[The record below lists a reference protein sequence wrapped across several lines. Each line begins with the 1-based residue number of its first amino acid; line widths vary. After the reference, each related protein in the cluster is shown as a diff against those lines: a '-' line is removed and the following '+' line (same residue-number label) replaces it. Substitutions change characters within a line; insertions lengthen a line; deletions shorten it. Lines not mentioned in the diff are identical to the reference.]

1 MKSIL
6 VTGGR
11 GLVGSAI
18 RELYD
23 INKYKNLVDQK
34 YYMVFINSSHA
45 DLTNYMETLK
55 IFMVYKPNIVIHLA
69 ANVGGLFKNMRKKV
83 NMLEDNLIINMN
95 VIKCCKELNVEKC
108 ISCLSTCIFPDKV
121 EYPITEDQLHN
132 GPPHPSNDAYAYAK
146 RFIDIQ
152 NKAYNEQYGTKYFSI
167 IPCNIYGRN
176 DNFSVRDGHV
186 IPSLIHK
193 CYLAKKEGKPFTI
206 LGTGKP
212 LRQFIYNMDLA
223 RYIMKIVDEY
233 DGLDNI
239 IISSNETDE
248 VSIKDIGLEIAKNF
262 DYLDNVEFDT
272 DFSDGQYKK
281 TVSNE
286 RLGKL
291 FGPLEFTDIK
301 SGIKETVE
309 WFIQNYEKARK

>member
-1 MKSIL
+1 MKTIL

-18 RELYD
+18 RELYKAD
-23 INKYKNLVDQK
+23 KYKNLNKK
-34 YYMVFINSSHA
+34 YHMVFINSTHA
-45 DLTNYMETLK
+45 DLTNYMDTIK
-55 IFMVYKPNIVIHLA
+55 IFMKHKPNIVIHLA
-69 ANVGGLFKNMRKKV
+69 ANVGGLFKNMKQKV
-83 NMLEDNLIINMN
+83 NMLEDNLVINMN
-95 VIKCCKELNVEKC
+95 VIKCCKEFDVEKC

-132 GPPHPSNDAYAYAK
+132 GPPHPSNYAYAYAK

-152 NKAYNEQYGTKYFSI
+152 NKAYNEQYYTKYFSI
-167 IPCNIYGRN
+167 IPCNIYGKN
-176 DNFSVRDGHV
+176 DNYSIRDGHV

-193 CYLAKKEGKPFTI
+193 CYLAKKEGKPFKI

-212 LRQFIYNMDLA
+212 LRQFIYNVDLA
-223 RYIMKIVDEY
+223 RYIMRIVDEY
-233 DGLDNI
+233 DGLENI
-239 IISSNETDE
+239 IISSNEMDE

-262 DYLDNVEFDT
+262 DYLNNVEFDT
-272 DFSDGQYKK
+272 SFSDGQYKK

-286 RLGKL
+286 RLRRL
-291 FGPLEFTDIK
+291 FGPLKFTDIK

-309 WFIQNYEKARK
+309 WFIKNYEKARK